1 MATATQSAP
10 AALEDVF
17 RLDPRAEDLSAV
29 TIACSDGTNNGCGP
43 SPTTG
48 PTTGCA
54 APDGPALPVRGCNV
68 M

>member
-1 MATATQSAP
+1 MTTTTYATQAVM
-10 AALEDVF
+10 EDAF
-17 RLDPRAEDLSAV
+17 LLDPLTEDLSAV

-54 APDGPALPVRGCNV
+54 APDGPAVPARGCYLA
-68 M
+68 

>member
-1 MATATQSAP
+1 MATTTQSAP

-17 RLDPRAEDLSAV
+17 RLDPQAEDLSAV

-54 APDGPALPVRGCNV
+54 TPDGPALPVRGCNV
-68 M
+68 A